1 MTGPG
6 GGWPGW
12 RLTADR
18 VRVYSPCFSPDGSRI
33 AWAAQRDGAREVWV
47 APTEGGPVRRLS
59 HWGDPDTAVLGWT
72 AAGEVLAATPAGRMS
87 RTLPWAHALP
97 LDGGPARE
105 LP

>member
-1 MTGPG
+1 MAGPG

-47 APTEGGPVRRLS
+47 TPTEGGPARRLS

-87 RTLPWAHALP
+87 RTLTWAHALP